1 MVRSEGGFS
10 LLEAMVALSLFAF
23 AFAMIYPFLSL
34 QKRMWA
40 EREIVRDEFYG
51 LTAALTWL
59 TEDLQEAGYH
69 GTGNPVRSID
79 ESAITYE
86 LSRDEEDP
94 DSFSSGNC
102 RLVTVYL
109 RGDDLMY
116 RIQARDPL
124 SSTWRRGSSH
134 TLASGVASFR
144 LQGLDRAGE
153 SASDPSQVTAVEI
166 MLSGKRSG
174 VLKTFVTLRNLP
186 AGGVPG

>member
-1 MVRSEGGFS
+1 VVRSEGGFS

-124 SSTWRRGSSH
+124 TSTWRRGSSH

-144 LQGLDRAGE
+144 LQGLDRAGG

-166 MLSGKRSG
+166 ILSGKHSG
-174 VLKTFVTLRNLP
+174 VLKTLVTLRNLP